1 MDRDFKIPLFTKN
14 KAECRFCVT
23 DKFTFNFEH
32 VHKWWRIY
40 FDFCVV
46 LSNDIFLNQRQRKP
60 LEKQW
65 QQNRSCNCSLAGAS
79 VSLNE
84 RPLQKNNN
92 QGENFF
98 SKIWKKKEKPKTDK
112 TPNQPTNKK
121 KIPTTTKK
129 YNQQKT
135 NREKFSPAPL
145 DESGHGVRNAEEK
158 EERIA
163 VNLSEL
169 LYLFH

>member
-1 MDRDFKIPLFTKN
+1 MRDPYRKIITKE
-14 KAECRFCVT
+14 KISSVRF
-23 DKFTFNFEH
+23 E
-32 VHKWWRIY
+32 
-40 FDFCVV
+40 
-46 LSNDIFLNQRQRKP
+46 
-60 LEKQW
+60 
-65 QQNRSCNCSLAGAS
+65 
-79 VSLNE
+79 
-84 RPLQKNNN
+84 
-92 QGENFF
+92 
-98 SKIWKKKEKPKTDK
+98 KKKKKNQKQTKP
-112 TPNQPTNKK
+112 PINQPIKK